1 MRCRHNV
8 LCIASKQ
15 RHWFPFPSSQD
26 CTGLLIQPGW
36 WECGGRKKD
45 IMVMISL
52 KGRPLRLLKVTPN
65 KSSREQSFEKRTE
78 LFLGF
83 FFTLRLCGRS
93 GCVHLGLLRWLFGW
107 RRQWRRR
114 LWWRRLRRRGR
125 RRLLLLGRWG
135 STRLSDHQW
144 RGLIFAVLG
153 QSRSLA
159 RVREEHVAK
168 SRRDTKSERVND
180 FFSF

>member
-36 WECGGRKKD
+36 WWGGGGRYHGND
-45 IMVMISL
+45 IAQ
-52 KGRPLRLLKVTPN
+52 GTTVTT
-65 KSSREQSFEKRTE
+65 FESYSKQKFQKAE
-78 LFLGF
+78 LWKANWVVFWGF
-83 FFTLRLCGRS
+83 FCCFFLTLRLCGRS
-93 GCVHLGLLRWLFGW
+93 GCVHLGLLRWLFW
-107 RRQWRRR
+107 RRRQRRRR
-114 LWWRRLRRRGR
+114 LWWRRLWRQGR

-168 SRRDTKSERVND
+168 SRRDPKSD